1 MQLRDKASAEQLWCK
16 RTFSC
21 FSLFTTKYKEFL
33 HAAVIYRE
41 RQHLYLVVSWAGCCV
56 LGWGLTSCGGG
67 GGLGVM
73 DGAWVVLERL
83 SWETNRTRA
92 GWTTEKRSHSHLLLY
107 FVPWPSS
114 DLTDRSSSYRT
125 RPVVAPAG
133 PQPGRGTGPDDPSAD
148 AAPRTSASSHLPAAS
163 SKPPGDRQRH
173 AGEIFKSKIFH
184 QHVGSEKTNYLVYFE
199 TFKHFEH
206 DLHIQNTI

>member
-92 GWTTEKRSHSHLLLY
+92 GWTTEEKPLTLIVVLCAVTFIRSDWPELFLPY
-107 FVPWPSS
+107 TACCGPGWPSAWPG
-114 DLTDRSSSYRT
+114 YW
-125 RPVVAPAG
+125 PGWPICWCGAP
-133 PQPGRGTGPDDPSAD
+133 DVSIL
-148 AAPRTSASSHLPAAS
+148 APPCSI
-163 SKPPGDRQRH
+163 
-173 AGEIFKSKIFH
+173 E
-184 QHVGSEKTNYLVYFE
+184 
-199 TFKHFEH
+199 
-206 DLHIQNTI
+206 

>member
-1 MQLRDKASAEQLWCK
+1 MQL
-16 RTFSC
+16 
-21 FSLFTTKYKEFL
+21 LFTVNDSTFTWL
-33 HAAVIYRE
+33 CPGLGAVCWGGGWLPVGVVEGWGWWMEPEWCWNDWAE
-41 RQHLYLVVSWAGCCV
+41 RQ
-56 LGWGLTSCGGG
+56 
-67 GGLGVM
+67 
-73 DGAWVVLERL
+73 
-83 SWETNRTRA
+83 
-92 GWTTEKRSHSHLLLY
+92 TEPEPDEQQKRSHSHLLLY

-125 RPVVAPAG
+125 RPAVAPAG

-184 QHVGSEKTNYLVYFE
+184 QHVGCAKIHYLVYFE

-206 DLHIQNTI
+206 DPHIQNTI